1 MNMHFRSRFLRLL
14 NFPLYSF
21 ATLDIALKEIPVLKA
36 PHNQRF
42 VKLTLS
48 STQTFPLLMQ

>member
-14 NFPLYSF
+14 NFPLDSF